1 MRPASDSDISDR
13 ALIERSIE
21 GDRDALNALVVRHQP
36 FVFNVAMKM
45 FGSRADAEDLTQ
57 EIFIRVITSLRT
69 FRAESAFSTW
79 LYRIAMNHLLK
90 TRRRGMELETGDFE
104 EYFDKVAAAP
114 DEIPDKNGVQISGST
129 VEELRVRCTTGMLM
143 CLDREQRVVFILGAM
158 FNVDHAVGGEVLG
171 LTPGNFRVRLHRA
184 RKDLYQWMNRRC
196 GLVNKANPC
205 RCRNKTR
212 AFVRLGLVDPQQL
225 VFSADHRQRI
235 EDLSHRHA
243 REVMETVDTIHERV
257 FLDHP
262 VQLSRARVVD
272 DILGNATL
280 RTFFELA

>member
-1 MRPASDSDISDR
+1 MRPARDSGMSDQ
-13 ALIERSIE
+13 ALIERAIA

-36 FVFNVAMKM
+36 FVFNIALKM

-57 EIFIRVITSLRT
+57 EIFIRVITSLRA

-90 TRRRGMELETGDFE
+90 TRRRGLELDIGDFE
-104 EYFDKVAAAP
+104 EYFDNVAAAP
-114 DEIPDKNGVQISGST
+114 DEPLEESDVRIAGST
-129 VEELRVRCTTGMLM
+129 VEELRIRCTTGMLM
-143 CLDREQRVVFILGAM
+143 CLDREQRAVFILGAM
-158 FNVDHAVGGEVLG
+158 FNVDHAIGGEALG
-171 LTPGNFRVRLHRA
+171 LSPGNFRVRLHRA
-184 RKDLYQWMNRRC
+184 RRDLYQWMNRRC

-205 RCRNKTR
+205 RCHKKTR

-225 VFSADHRQRI
+225 VFSVDHRQRI
-235 EDLSHRHA
+235 EELSHLHA
-243 REVMETVDTIHERV
+243 REVMETVDTLHERV

-262 VQLSRARVVD
+262 VQLSRARIVD